1 MRTRMRRRAF
11 VALGCASAMSRTAAA
26 QAPWP
31 SKPVHIICG
40 FSVGTTTDLLA
51 RLLAERL
58 GERLQRPFVVENRPG
73 AGGTIAA
80 NLVAHAPADG
90 HTLLLG
96 STALTLAPRLFSNV
110 TFKPLQDFAPVGM
123 VGDAPNVVLAGPA
136 VSIAS
141 IADLI
146 DQAKQAPGRLR
157 YASSGPGSG
166 SWIGMKLLEVRAGI
180 QLEEIPYAST
190 AQATTDALG
199 GQVDLHCPSLAGAMP
214 LVRQGQLRAL
224 GVTSA
229 RRSAGAPDI
238 PAIAEI
244 LPGYDAS
251 LWYGLVGPA
260 GLPADVVRRL
270 SSELQRVP
278 CASSWRTPCAAGLTS
293 WTASAS
299 VPNNCSIRKGFDLC
313 PKARAA
319 RERLTPNGRR
329 CAARATWWR
338 PAITAPPMPPSRS
351 SRRAA
356 TPSTP
361 RSPAASPSACCSRIS

>member
-1 MRTRMRRRAF
+1 MRRRAF
-11 VALGCASAMSRTAAA
+11 VALGCASALSRAAFA

-51 RLLAERL
+51 RLLADRL
-58 GERLQRPFVVENRPG
+58 GERLQRPVVVENRPG

-96 STALTLAPRLFSNV
+96 STALTLAPRLFSAV
-110 TFKPLQDFAPVGM
+110 TFKPLQDFEPVGM
-123 VGDAPNVVLAGPA
+123 VGNAPNVVLAGPG
-136 VSIAS
+136 VSITS

-146 DQAKQAPGRLR
+146 EQAKQAPGRLR

-199 GQVDLHCPSLAGAMP
+199 GQVDLHCPSLAGSMP
-214 LVRQGQLRAL
+214 LVRQGRLRAL

-238 PAIAEI
+238 PAIAET

-251 LWYGLVGPA
+251 LWYGVVGPT

-270 SSELQRVP
+270 SGELLRVLAEP
-278 CASSWRTPCAAGLTS
+278 AVQDTLRTAGVDLEPGGAEALRLVMADPVRS
-293 WTASAS
+293 G
-299 VPNNCSIRKGFDLC
+299 VDLMDRIGF
-313 PKARAA
+313 
-319 RERLTPNGRR
+319 
-329 CAARATWWR
+329 R
-338 PAITAPPMPPSRS
+338 PQ
-351 SRRAA
+351 
-356 TPSTP
+356 
-361 RSPAASPSACCSRIS
+361 

>member
-1 MRTRMRRRAF
+1 MRRRTF
-11 VALGCASAMSRTAAA
+11 VALGSAAAISRAAVA

-31 SKPVHIICG
+31 SRPIHIVCG

-58 GERLQRPFVVENRPG
+58 GERLKQPVVVENRPG

-80 NLVAHAPADG
+80 NQVTHAPADG
-90 HTLLLG
+90 HTLMLG
-96 STALTLAPRLFSNV
+96 STALTLAPRLFSSV
-110 TFKPLQDFAPVGM
+110 TFRPLEDFDPVGM
-123 VGDAPNVVLAGPA
+123 VGNAPNVVLATPA

-146 DQAKQAPGRLR
+146 DQARRAPGRLR

-166 SWIGMKLLEVRAGI
+166 SWIGMKLLEVRAKI
-180 QLEEIPYAST
+180 VLEEIPYGST

-214 LVRQGQLRAL
+214 LLRQDRLRPL
-224 GVTSA
+224 GVTSL

-238 PAIAEI
+238 PAIAET

-270 SSELQRVP
+270 SSELQSVLAEP
-278 CASSWRTPCAAGLTS
+278 AVQATLRTAGVDLEPGDAEAMRAVMADPVRS
-293 WTASAS
+293 G
-299 VPNNCSIRKGFDLC
+299 VDLMDHIGF
-313 PKARAA
+313 
-319 RERLTPNGRR
+319 
-329 CAARATWWR
+329 R
-338 PAITAPPMPPSRS
+338 PQ
-351 SRRAA
+351 
-356 TPSTP
+356 
-361 RSPAASPSACCSRIS
+361 

>member
-1 MRTRMRRRAF
+1 MRRRTF
-11 VALGCASAMSRTAAA
+11 VALAGAAAISRTSAA

-31 SKPVHIICG
+31 SKPIHILCG

-58 GERLQRPFVVENRPG
+58 GERLQRPVVVENRPG

-80 NLVAHAPADG
+80 NLVAHALADG

-96 STALTLAPRLFSNV
+96 STALTLAPRLFSSV
-110 TFKPLQDFAPVGM
+110 TFKPLQDFEPVGM
-123 VGDAPNVVLAGPA
+123 LGDAPNVVLAGEA
-136 VSIAS
+136 VSITS

-146 DQAKQAPGRLR
+146 DQARKAPGRLR

-166 SWIGMKLLEVRAGI
+166 SWIGMKLLEARAGI

-214 LVRQGQLRAL
+214 LIRQGRLRAL

-238 PAIAEI
+238 PSIAET
-244 LPGYDAS
+244 LAGYDAS
-251 LWYGLVGPA
+251 LWYGVVGPA
-260 GLPADVVRRL
+260 GLPVDVVRRL
-270 SSELQRVP
+270 NDEMQRVLAEP
-278 CASSWRTPCAAGLTS
+278 TVQETLRTAGVDIEPGDPQALRIVMADPVRS
-293 WTASAS
+293 G
-299 VPNNCSIRKGFDLC
+299 VDLMDRIGF
-313 PKARAA
+313 
-319 RERLTPNGRR
+319 
-329 CAARATWWR
+329 R
-338 PAITAPPMPPSRS
+338 PQ
-351 SRRAA
+351 
-356 TPSTP
+356 
-361 RSPAASPSACCSRIS
+361 

>member
-1 MRTRMRRRAF
+1 MRTRMRRRTF
-11 VALGCASAMSRTAAA
+11 VALGCASAMSRPAAA

-58 GERLQRPFVVENRPG
+58 GERLKQPVVVENRPG

-80 NLVAHAPADG
+80 NQVTHAPADG

-96 STALTLAPRLFSNV
+96 STALTLAPRLFSSV

-251 LWYGLVGPA
+251 LWYGLVGPM

-270 SSELQRVP
+270 SSELQRVLAEP
-278 CASSWRTPCAAGLTS
+278 QVQETLRTAGVDLEPGDPEALRVVMADPVRS
-293 WTASAS
+293 G
-299 VPNNCSIRKGFDLC
+299 VDLMDRIGF
-313 PKARAA
+313 
-319 RERLTPNGRR
+319 
-329 CAARATWWR
+329 R
-338 PAITAPPMPPSRS
+338 PQ
-351 SRRAA
+351 
-356 TPSTP
+356 
-361 RSPAASPSACCSRIS
+361 

>member
-1 MRTRMRRRAF
+1 MRRRTF
-11 VALGCASAMSRTAAA
+11 VALAGSSAIPRTATA

-31 SKPVHIICG
+31 SKPIHILCG

-58 GERLQRPFVVENRPG
+58 GERLQRPVVVENRPG

-90 HTLLLG
+90 HTLMLG
-96 STALTLAPRLFSNV
+96 SVALTLAPRLFSSV
-110 TFKPLQDFAPVGM
+110 TFKPLEDFTPVGM
-123 VGDAPNVVLAGPA
+123 VGSTPNIVLSGPA

-141 IADLI
+141 MADLI

-166 SWIGMKLLEVRAGI
+166 SWIAMKLLEVRAKI

-199 GQVDLHCPSLAGAMP
+199 GQVDLHCPSLAGSMA
-214 LVRQGQLRAL
+214 LVRQGRLHAL
-224 GVTSA
+224 GVTSL
-229 RRSAGAPDI
+229 RRSAGAPDV
-238 PAIAEI
+238 PAIAET

-260 GLPADVVRRL
+260 GLPADVVSRL
-270 SSELQRVP
+270 SGELQVIL
-278 CASSWRTPCAAGLTS
+278 AESGVQETLRTAGVDLEPG
-293 WTASAS
+293 SADAMRAVMADPLRS
-299 VPNNCSIRKGFDLC
+299 GVDLMDRIGF
-313 PKARAA
+313 
-319 RERLTPNGRR
+319 
-329 CAARATWWR
+329 R
-338 PAITAPPMPPSRS
+338 PQ
-351 SRRAA
+351 
-356 TPSTP
+356 
-361 RSPAASPSACCSRIS
+361 